1 MFRSETSSDI
11 QFLLLSQG
19 KVISLRVLQNDMGSE
34 KLDLTFL
41 GESFL
46 ISVLYLGAIV
56 SGLVSLTLVK
66 ICPCMNGSFRLMF
79 L

>member
-1 MFRSETSSDI
+1 MVFRSETSSNI

-19 KVISLRVLQNDMGSE
+19 KVISLCVSQSDMGSE

-41 GESFL
+41 GKFFL
-46 ISVLYLGAIV
+46 ISVLY
-56 SGLVSLTLVK
+56 LVSLTLVK
-66 ICPCMNGSFRLMF
+66 ICPCMNGLFRLMF